1 MRDTHIRLAHPARPD
16 RPHTSPMPQPQ
27 TARSPAALWSS
38 PFRPFFLLALGYG
51 PLLIAAWLASLH
63 GLWPPTALPAGLW
76 HGHEMIFGF
85 AMAVIVGIAL
95 TALPGWAG
103 TPEIHGNRLV
113 VLVIL
118 WLAGR
123 AAFHLA
129 PHLPAL
135 LPAVIDNLL
144 LPVLI
149 AFLAPQL
156 LRATNPLYLLL
167 LPILAA
173 LWVANIAF
181 YASHADADPTR
192 AAGALHAALYAI
204 IVLFVLKG
212 GILTQVFTGNA
223 LRARGRGTQA
233 SFRIDLETVATV
245 AVVGLA
251 IADLGGAPRTL
262 SGGLA
267 LLCVLVHAWRMA
279 RWQGW
284 RVIDDPLVLLMQSGF
299 LWLILA
305 FALKAAADLGGVIPA
320 NTWIHAFTVGALGL
334 MMLSL
339 VSRVGLRHTGR
350 PLALPAS
357 IRAAALLMLA
367 AALLRQA
374 VDLAGLGMR
383 PITLAALLWG
393 AAILVPLWRFGPL
406 LLRPSLPRA
415 APRADAAVARPAP
428 DAKGSAAR
436 QDQPGDRRR

>member
-1 MRDTHIRLAHPARPD
+1 
-16 RPHTSPMPQPQ
+16 MPRHQPPFFS
-27 TARSPAALWSS
+27 TALWAS
-38 PFRPFFLLALGYG
+38 PFRPFFLLALAYG
-51 PLLIAAWLASLH
+51 PLLIAAWLAILH

-103 TPEIHGNRLV
+103 TPEIHGRRLA
-113 VLVIL
+113 VLVAL

-129 PHLPAL
+129 PHLPAH

-149 AFLAPQL
+149 TFLTPQL

-173 LWVANIAF
+173 LGAANIAF
-181 YASHADADPTR
+181 YAGHSGADPAR
-192 AAGALHAALYAI
+192 AASALHAALYAI

-212 GILTQVFTGNA
+212 GVLTQVFTGNA

-233 SFRIDLETVATV
+233 SFRRGLETVATA
-245 AVVGLA
+245 AVIALA
-251 IADLGGAPRTL
+251 IADLGGAPRAL

-267 LLCVLVHAWRMA
+267 LFCALVHAWRTA

-284 RVIDDPLVLLMQSGF
+284 RVIDEPLVLLMQFGF

-305 FALKAAADLGGVIPA
+305 FTLKAAADLGGIVPA
-320 NTWIHAFTVGALGL
+320 NTWIHAFTVGALGM

-339 VSRVGLRHTGR
+339 MTRVGLRHTGR

-357 IRAAALLMLA
+357 LGAAALLMLA

-374 VDLAGLGMR
+374 VDVAGLGLR
-383 PITLAALLWG
+383 PVTLAALLWG
-393 AAILVPLWRFGPL
+393 AAILVPLCRFGPL

-415 APRADAAVARPAP
+415 AARGDAAAARPP
-428 DAKGSAAR
+428 SG
-436 QDQPGDRRR
+436 G

>member
-1 MRDTHIRLAHPARPD
+1 
-16 RPHTSPMPQPQ
+16 MPRHQPPFF
-27 TARSPAALWSS
+27 SAALWAS
-38 PFRPFFLLALGYG
+38 PFRPFFLLALAYG
-51 PLLIAAWLASLH
+51 PLLIAAWLAILH

-103 TPEIHGNRLV
+103 TPEIHGRRLA
-113 VLVIL
+113 VLVAL

-129 PHLPAL
+129 PHLPAH

-149 AFLAPQL
+149 TFLTPQL

-173 LWVANIAF
+173 LGAANIAF
-181 YASHADADPTR
+181 YAGHSGADPAR
-192 AAGALHAALYAI
+192 AASALHAALYAI

-212 GILTQVFTGNA
+212 GVLTQVFTGNA

-233 SFRIDLETVATV
+233 SFRRGLETVATA
-245 AVVGLA
+245 AVVALA
-251 IADLGGAPRTL
+251 IADLGGAPRAL

-267 LLCVLVHAWRMA
+267 LFCALVHAWRTA

-284 RVIDDPLVLLMQSGF
+284 RVIDEPLVLLMQFGF

-305 FALKAAADLGGVIPA
+305 FALKAAADLGGIVPA
-320 NTWIHAFTVGALGL
+320 NTWIHAFTVGALGM

-339 VSRVGLRHTGR
+339 MTRVGLRHTGR

-357 IRAAALLMLA
+357 LRAAALLMLA

-374 VDLAGLGMR
+374 VDVAGLGLR
-383 PITLAALLWG
+383 PVTLAALLWG
-393 AAILVPLWRFGPL
+393 VTILVPLCRFGPL

-415 APRADAAVARPAP
+415 APRGAATAARPP
-428 DAKGSAAR
+428 SG
-436 QDQPGDRRR
+436 G

>member
-1 MRDTHIRLAHPARPD
+1 
-16 RPHTSPMPQPQ
+16 MPRHQ
-27 TARSPAALWSS
+27 TPLFSAALWAS
-38 PFRPFFLLALGYG
+38 PFRPFFLLALAYG
-51 PLLIAAWLASLH
+51 PLLIAAWLATLH

-103 TPEIHGNRLV
+103 TPEIHGRRLA
-113 VLVIL
+113 VLAVL

-129 PHLPAL
+129 PYLPAH

-156 LRATNPLYLLL
+156 LRAANPLYLLL

-173 LWVANIAF
+173 LWAANIAF
-181 YASHADADPTR
+181 YAAHSGADPGR
-192 AAGALHAALYAI
+192 AASALHAALYAI
-204 IVLFVLKG
+204 IVLFILKG
-212 GILTQVFTGNA
+212 GVLTQVFTGNA
-223 LRARGRGTQA
+223 LRARGRGTQE
-233 SFRIDLETVATV
+233 SFRRGLETVATA
-245 AVVGLA
+245 AVVALA
-251 IADLGGAPRTL
+251 IADLGGAPRAL

-267 LLCVLVHAWRMA
+267 LFCVLVHTWRTA

-284 RVIDDPLVLLMQSGF
+284 RVIDEPLVALMQLGF

-305 FALKAAADLGGVIPA
+305 FALKAAADLGGLVPA
-320 NTWIHAFTVGALGL
+320 NTWIHAFTVGALGM

-339 VSRVGLRHTGR
+339 ITRVGLRHTGR

-357 IRAAALLMLA
+357 LGAAALLMLA

-374 VDLAGLGMR
+374 VEVAGLGLR
-383 PITLAALLWG
+383 PLTLAALLWG
-393 AAILVPLWRFGPL
+393 AAILVPLCRFGPL

-415 APRADAAVARPAP
+415 APRADPVARPP
-428 DAKGSAAR
+428 SGR
-436 QDQPGDRRR
+436 

>member
-1 MRDTHIRLAHPARPD
+1 
-16 RPHTSPMPQPQ
+16 MPRHQ
-27 TARSPAALWSS
+27 TPFFAAALWAS
-38 PFRPFFLLALGYG
+38 PFRPFFLLALAYG
-51 PLLIAAWLASLH
+51 PLLIAAWLATLH

-103 TPEIHGNRLV
+103 TPEIHGRRLAVLV
-113 VLVIL
+113 VL

-129 PHLPAL
+129 PQLPAH

-156 LRATNPLYLLL
+156 LRAANPLYLLL

-173 LWVANIAF
+173 LWAANIAF
-181 YASHADADPTR
+181 YAGHSGADPGR
-192 AAGALHAALYAI
+192 AASALHVALYAI

-212 GILTQVFTGNA
+212 GVLTQVFTGNA

-233 SFRIDLETVATV
+233 SFRRGLETVATA
-245 AVVGLA
+245 AVVALA
-251 IADLGGAPRTL
+251 IADLGGAPRAL

-267 LLCVLVHAWRMA
+267 LFCALVHAWRTA

-284 RVIDDPLVLLMQSGF
+284 RVIDEPLVALMQFGF

-305 FALKAAADLGGVIPA
+305 FALKAAADLGGIVPA
-320 NTWIHAFTVGALGL
+320 NTWIHAFTVGALGM

-339 VSRVGLRHTGR
+339 MTRVGLRHTGR

-357 IRAAALLMLA
+357 LGAAALLMLA

-374 VDLAGLGMR
+374 VDVAGLGLR
-383 PITLAALLWG
+383 PVTLAALLWG
-393 AAILVPLWRFGPL
+393 VAILVPLCRFGPL

-415 APRADAAVARPAP
+415 APRGAATAARPP
-428 DAKGSAAR
+428 SG
-436 QDQPGDRRR
+436 G